1 MRRTIHGEREQAVEK
16 LQRLVNTNFDEKD
29 LKVSFSYE
37 NKGLK
42 TDTNL
47 LIVNKRLKHSIE
59 FYCKGK

>member
-1 MRRTIHGEREQAVEK
+1 MRRTRRGEREQAVEK

-47 LIVNKRLKHSIE
+47 LIVNK
-59 FYCKGK
+59 

>member
-1 MRRTIHGEREQAVEK
+1 MRRTIHGERERAVEK

-29 LKVSFSYE
+29 LKVFFSYE

-47 LIVNKRLKHSIE
+47 LIVNK
-59 FYCKGK
+59 